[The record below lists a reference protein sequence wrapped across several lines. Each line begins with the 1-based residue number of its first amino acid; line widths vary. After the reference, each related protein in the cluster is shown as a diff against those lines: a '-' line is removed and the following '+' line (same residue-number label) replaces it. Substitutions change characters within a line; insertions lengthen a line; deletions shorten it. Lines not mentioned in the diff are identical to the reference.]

1 VKPLQLFQDLK
12 NSTQTQQGR
21 LLGLDVGEKYV
32 GLALS
37 DFDNKIASP
46 FRYHVFA
53 LLLKYNLLLF
63 PNTKHLQSVMPQRSS
78 QEEVKYQFN
87 GF

>member
-1 VKPLQLFQDLK
+1 MRYVKPLQLFQDLT
-12 NSTQTQQGR
+12 NSTQNQRGR

-46 FRYHVFA
+46 FRFHYFT
-53 LLLKYNLLLF
+53 LLLKYNALLF
-63 PNTKHLQSVMPQRSS
+63 RNTNSA
-78 QEEVKYQFN
+78 
-87 GF
+87 

>member
-1 VKPLQLFQDLK
+1 MRYVKPLQLFQDLT
-12 NSTQTQQGR
+12 NSSQKQRGR

-46 FRYHVFA
+46 FTYHYFTIF
-53 LLLKYNLLLF
+53 LKHNALLF
-63 PNTKHLQSVMPQRSS
+63 PNTKHCYL
-78 QEEVKYQFN
+78 
-87 GF
+87 